1 MMLIVF
7 SGLPGTGKTA
17 LAEFTGRTC
26 HMPVF
31 SVAWVIGALS
41 PFGLVDRGNRG
52 PVAHSVLTMLAQRQ
66 LDLGQSAVLDGMCGQ
81 ESVREEWRRLAE
93 RYGSRFLPIECICSD
108 ARLHRR
114 RIEARDENIPGWPD
128 PGWEHVQEMRGRY
141 EAWSIPRLSHRLG
154 EPAQREPGC
163 GAALPGGM
171 LVGRLRGSLTDAG
184 RGLSC
189 AAWNDPDQ
197 ARTGKTS
204 ARRASARRSRRT
216 RRTTPR

>member
-26 HMPVF
+26 HVPVF

-41 PFGLVDRGNRG
+41 PFGLLDRANRG
-52 PVAHSVLTMLAQRQ
+52 PVAYSALTMLAQRQ

-81 ESVREEWRRLAE
+81 ESVREEWGLLAE
-93 RYGSRFLPIECICSD
+93 RYGSLFLPIECICSD

-141 EAWSIPRLSHRLG
+141 EAWSIPRLVIDSVNPLSANQDAVLRYL
-154 EPAQREPGC
+154 EEC
-163 GAALPGGM
+163 SLAASGG
-171 LVGRLRGSLTDAG
+171 
-184 RGLSC
+184 
-189 AAWNDPDQ
+189 P
-197 ARTGKTS
+197 
-204 ARRASARRSRRT
+204 
-216 RRTTPR
+216 